1 MKSRNAG
8 FTVIEVVIIIV
19 LAGLLF
25 AMAIPAFKKMRD
37 NEKGKTQ
44 SKILVI
50 TNPGRFVVESPIVGS
65 MSVVDNKVR
74 WVDDKGVIREYA
86 LAQGHSIESR

>member
-8 FTVIEVVIIIV
+8 FTIVETVIIIV
-19 LAGLLF
+19 IVGFLV
-25 AMAIPAFKKMRD
+25 AMAVPAFKKIRE
-37 NEKGKTQ
+37 NEKGKAQ

-65 MSVVDNKVR
+65 MSVVDNKIR
-74 WVDDKGVIREYA
+74 WVDDKGVTREYA
-86 LAQGHSIESR
+86 LAKGHSIEIR